1 MDDSAF
7 AEEAGSSEEV
17 GVRVEVGK
25 RRKVVFP
32 EAGWGQEVK
41 DEMWKKLR
49 CLSEEDRERCM
60 RTFAVPSDG
69 ELSSLSDE
77 NSGGAATRVALLMD
91 ESALTPCG

>member
-1 MDDSAF
+1 M
-7 AEEAGSSEEV
+7 GSGGGGFVVEEV
-17 GVRVEVGK
+17 IRQ
-25 RRKVVFP
+25 
-32 EAGWGQEVK
+32 W
-41 DEMWKKLR
+41 R

-77 NSGGAATRVALLMD
+77 NSGGTATRVARFID